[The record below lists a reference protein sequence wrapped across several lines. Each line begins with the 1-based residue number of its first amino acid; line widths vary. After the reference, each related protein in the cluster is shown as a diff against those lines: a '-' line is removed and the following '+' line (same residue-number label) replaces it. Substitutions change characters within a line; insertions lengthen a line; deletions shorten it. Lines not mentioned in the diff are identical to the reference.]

1 MIYLLQDN
9 LKKLRE
15 EHGLTKRELCEKT
28 GISERAYLTYEFGER
43 EPKISVVQKLAD
55 FYGVTTDYL
64 LGRETMSEKDDL
76 SSFVKHTNVKDLE
89 EILIRRYLELS
100 DDQREAVLD
109 FMRRAIQE
117 EAGRR
122 GIVLHHN
129 GTETVQEAA
138 RGSNL
143 PNTTGLA
150 TYTAEQLQRLDNA
163 PDVDPD
169 L

>member
-1 MIYLLQDN
+1 M
-9 LKKLRE
+9 
-15 EHGLTKRELCEKT
+15 
-28 GISERAYLTYEFGER
+28 
-43 EPKISVVQKLAD
+43 
-55 FYGVTTDYL
+55 
-64 LGRETMSEKDDL
+64 
-76 SSFVKHTNVKDLE
+76 
-89 EILIRRYLELS
+89 IRRYLELS

-122 GIVLHHN
+122 GIVLHRN

-143 PNTTGLA
+143 PNATSLA

>member
-1 MIYLLQDN
+1 MYWYDV
-9 LKKLRE
+9 LKALRE
-15 EHGLTKRELCEKT
+15 KSGESMSKTAESIGIPKGTYASYEYGKREPNIDMISK
-28 GISERAYLTYEFGER
+28 ISEHF
-43 EPKISVVQKLAD
+43 
-55 FYGVTTDYL
+55 GVTTDYL
-64 LGRETMSEKDDL
+64 LGRESASEDDL
-76 SSFVKHTNVKDLE
+76 TTVIKNSNVQDLE
-89 EILIRRYLELS
+89 EILIRQYLKLS

-122 GIVLHHN
+122 GIVLHRN

-143 PNTTGLA
+143 PNATSLA

>member
-1 MIYLLQDN
+1 MKEKSNN
-9 LKKLRE
+9 LKSIRKER
-15 EHGLTKRELCEKT
+15 GLTVKEVVDGT
-28 GISERAYLTYEFGER
+28 GIPMRTYQNYEYMER
-43 EPKISVVQKLAD
+43 EIGAGALQKLAD

-122 GIVLHHN
+122 GIVLHRN

-143 PNTTGLA
+143 PNATGLA

>member
-138 RGSNL
+138 RDSNTS
-143 PNTTGLA
+143 NATGLA